1 MENQN
6 WIEAKEKELGARDA
20 DRVERLERLR
30 REITEIRQDST
41 EARSLVAGAF
51 ITAIIIP
58 ILGLILSIILLVR
71 GKTAAGVGSLVLSL
85 FCWGLWCSVAPSLGL

>member
-6 WIEAKEKELGARDA
+6 WLEAKEKELSDA
-20 DRVERLERLR
+20 DRVEGLERLR
-30 REITEIRQDST
+30 KEIAEIRRDSSKA

-71 GKTAAGVGSLVLSL
+71 GKTATGVGSLVLSL
-85 FCWGLWCSVAPSLGL
+85 FCLGLWCSVAPSLGF